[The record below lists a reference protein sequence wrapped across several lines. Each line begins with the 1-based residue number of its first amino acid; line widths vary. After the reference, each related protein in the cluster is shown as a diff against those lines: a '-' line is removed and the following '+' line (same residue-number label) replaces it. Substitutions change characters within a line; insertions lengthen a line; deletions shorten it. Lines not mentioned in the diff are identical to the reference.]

1 MSKEVIK
8 QTPKSFTMNV
18 LNGLAMGTV
27 VVLIRSNPR
36 RIDEG
41 TFANVKWFWHFDCC
55 NSYCNHLNGARY
67 RDVCRHELQI

>member
-27 VVLIRSNPR
+27 VVLIP
-36 RIDEG
+36 
-41 TFANVKWFWHFDCC
+41 
-55 NSYCNHLNGARY
+55 GAIAILGELMKALLPMWKMCI
-67 RDVCRHELQI
+67 RDRVYSGLR

>member
-27 VVLIRSNPR
+27 VVLIPEA
-36 RIDEG
+36 ILG
-41 TFANVKWFWHFDCC
+41 
-55 NSYCNHLNGARY
+55 
-67 RDVCRHELQI
+67 ELMKALLPM